1 MNGVQKNNIEA
12 YTKGKKTVKLDPS
25 KQMPRTQ
32 VLGTKFDASSLSDK
46 VVTPEIIQRQQNAKK
61 TMSEKI
67 TVDIMTVYYP
77 KYKALVTNLKNNEQK
92 YVIFSAVDKQVFSTE
107 TF

>member
-1 MNGVQKNNIEA
+1 
-12 YTKGKKTVKLDPS
+12 
-25 KQMPRTQ
+25 
-32 VLGTKFDASSLSDK
+32 
-46 VVTPEIIQRQQNAKK
+46 
-61 TMSEKI
+61 
-67 TVDIMTVYYP
+67 MTVYYP